1 MISHVDWSKL
11 TGITDVNASLAHAYI
26 MMSATFPGPTR
37 AVARKFLSNSHT
49 KIRVG
54 RVGSTHANITQEII
68 WADDHMK
75 RQILLN
81 LYNEK
86 GIGNGR
92 TLIFVNNK
100 RSAELL
106 DDFLTR
112 EKLTPASLH
121 ADLPQREREHA
132 M

>member
-1 MISHVDWSKL
+1 
-11 TGITDVNASLAHAYI
+11 
-26 MMSATFPGPTR
+26 
-37 AVARKFLSNSHT
+37 
-49 KIRVG
+49 
-54 RVGSTHANITQEII
+54 
-68 WADDHMK
+68 MK

-81 LYNEK
+81 LYNDK